1 MGEALG
7 MNLLQRNPGPR
18 PKAEGDAPLRVGE
31 WRVEVRAN
39 EIWRG
44 ADKVKLE
51 PKVMQVLCFLAR
63 RPGSVVSRE
72 ELEAAAWPRM
82 VVTSDAVTGTI
93 IKLRKALGDDAR
105 RPRYIE
111 TVSKSGY
118 RLIAQV
124 GRGSTAAPASPPS
137 AQPRRRPLV
146 PLLLILVLVAAGGIW
161 LLLGDGEPPAS
172 GPIASVLALD
182 QKPGI
187 AVLPFENLG
196 PAPEQDYFAGGITED
211 LTTDLSKLSG
221 LRVVA
226 RDSALTYK
234 DSREDARRIAEQLGV
249 DYLLKGSVQRFAGRV
264 RINARL
270 IDGRR
275 GGNLWA
281 ERYDRKIEDIFAI
294 QDEIAERIVAALAVE
309 IAPADRSR
317 LLRSHSADVQAYDEF
332 LRGLDYYGRGS
343 LEDSRRAVEHYERAI
358 ALDPGFARAYS
369 GLAMV
374 YTRHVVD
381 GWDLAKHGGLD
392 QARALTEKAKRLD
405 PSVPQIYFVD
415 GYTELFRRNYDAAIR
430 NAEHAVSI
438 KPSYADG
445 YGLLAW
451 ILHFAGRPTE
461 GLASME
467 RAVRLNPRIPAVY
480 RLVRGAL
487 YYSMSEFDQA
497 LADFEAAA
505 EISPSYQ
512 LLRTWLA
519 AAYAGAGRLEE
530 AQWEAQEILALD
542 PTFSIKRVEQAF
554 PIRDPDYRERFVNDL
569 RRAGL
574 PD

>member
-1 MGEALG
+1 
-7 MNLLQRNPGPR
+7 
-18 PKAEGDAPLRVGE
+18 
-31 WRVEVRAN
+31 
-39 EIWRG
+39 
-44 ADKVKLE
+44 
-51 PKVMQVLCFLAR
+51 
-63 RPGSVVSRE
+63 VSRG
-72 ELEAAAWPRM
+72 LPATVTPQAQSPAKPRILVPVLLVLGIAM
-82 VVTSDAVTGTI
+82 AGGLWLILTDA
-93 IKLRKALGDDAR
+93 D
-105 RPRYIE
+105 
-111 TVSKSGY
+111 
-118 RLIAQV
+118 
-124 GRGSTAAPASPPS
+124 SPP
-137 AQPRRRPLV
+137 
-146 PLLLILVLVAAGGIW
+146 
-161 LLLGDGEPPAS
+161 S
-172 GPIASVLALD
+172 GPIATAFPLD
-182 QKPGI
+182 QKPGV

-196 PAPEQDYFAGGITED
+196 PAPEQNYFADGITED

-221 LRVVA
+221 LRVLA
-226 RDSALTYK
+226 RDSALAYK

-249 DYLLKGSVQRFAGRV
+249 NYLLKGSVQRFAGRV

-270 IDGRR
+270 IDGGR

-294 QDEIAERIVAALAVE
+294 QDEIAEQIVAALAVE

-317 LLRSHSADVQAYDEF
+317 MARSQVADVQAYDEL

-343 LEDSRRAVEHYERAI
+343 LEDTQRAIEHYERAI

-369 GLAMV
+369 ALAMV
-374 YTRHVVD
+374 YTRDVVD
-381 GWDLAKHGGLD
+381 GWDLAARDGLN
-392 QARALTEKAKRLD
+392 QATELTEKAKQID

-415 GYTELFRRNYDAAIR
+415 GYTELFRRNYEAAIR
-430 NAEHAVSI
+430 NAEHAISI

-467 RAVRLNPRIPAVY
+467 RAVQLNPRVPAVY

-487 YYSMSEFDQA
+487 YYSMGEFEQA
-497 LADFEAAA
+497 LADFEAAV

-530 AQWEAQEILALD
+530 ARWEAQEILALD
-542 PTFSIKRVEQAF
+542 PSFSIARIDQAF
-554 PIRDPDYRERFVNDL
+554 PIRDPDYRERFVRDL

-574 PD
+574 PE